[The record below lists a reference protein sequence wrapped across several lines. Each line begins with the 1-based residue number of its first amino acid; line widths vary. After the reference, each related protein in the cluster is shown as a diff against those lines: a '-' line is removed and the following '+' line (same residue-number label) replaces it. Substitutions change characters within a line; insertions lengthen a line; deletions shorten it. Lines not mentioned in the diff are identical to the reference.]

1 MPFFNMQGRY
11 GNRFQNSSDAPVTP
25 RPADP
30 LTSVVVLRHS
40 LCRFRSGQSSS
51 GVRQH
56 SARMQPFGSGP
67 KARRR

>member
-11 GNRFQNSSDAPVTP
+11 GNRFQNSSDASVTT
-25 RPADP
+25 RPTDP